1 MPLVPDVI
9 KIGDTINF
17 GSMEKKY
24 VVTVIDY
31 SKMTRAI
38 EKQQAELQKEL
49 NHLEGIDQLL
59 EDNLDPEQVAI

>member
-59 EDNLDPEQVAI
+59 EQVAI